1 MKKHKFL
8 NDATYLPVT
17 MEQFQA
23 LVNELLVPLN
33 EIAQLHCTDQS
44 KGYNGDY
51 MAQIVMS
58 AIHAYKHEI
67 GIVYKSE
74 LFESCVNRI
83 SCHVTFHVVEEVK
96 KRLQPQQKDADA
108 SLADPEADNP
118 EPVQGEDHSEEA
130 PKVAQS

>member
-33 EIAQLHCTDQS
+33 EVAQLHCTEGA

-51 MAQIVMS
+51 LAQIVMG
-58 AIHAYKHEI
+58 AIHAYKHEV
-67 GIVYKSE
+67 GIVYKTE

-83 SCHVTFHVVEEVK
+83 SCHVTYHAVQEIQG
-96 KRLQPQQKDADA
+96 RLDPQKA
-108 SLADPEADNP
+108 ADPELNDPEDDNP
-118 EPVQGEDHSEEA
+118 APIQGEAHSEE
-130 PKVAQS
+130 PSQVAQS